1 MCGEGAGDNYIEV
14 VETGGLL
21 IPNAVTLIKAGR
33 EGGLRTT
40 GVQFN
45 SEQKK
50 KKKKISR
57 FISLASSRVT
67 LHAIPLN

>member
-1 MCGEGAGDNYIEV
+1 MGKGVGDNYIEV

-50 KKKKISR
+50 KKKKKISR